1 MSHMR
6 DTPSRLLPWSD
17 IDQRYRRAVE
27 ANSSEKKLPTT
38 YRPLANRFS
47 HDAAGLNR
55 KRFDRLTPHLA
66 RLGQVSDTVLAQET
80 GLYRSFVSTVRA
92 YLGIARCRRQASP
105 LDHPQKEKIITW
117 IKEGKALKWIGQ
129 QLAFPISVI
138 RPIAASIG
146 WHRSWVVNTPRRT
159 HVGRIAIAQV
169 LAWYESGR
177 TLADIGSRAGVS
189 RERIRQVVMREGKEP
204 RRVILARIRE
214 AKAVL
219 KKRAQQLKVKQ
230 RQSRRLKFLKERLAV
245 AHRLW
250 KQGESVKDIA
260 HHGHMGLSSLLG
272 YITKA
277 RGELGW
283 FTPRIRKKMTDQETF
298 TNPWHQQIQQKHDQM
313 IHRQLPAL
321 RQQCRLA
328 KQMWKS
334 GEKTQAIALR
344 YGMSRSAIGEL
355 IRKGR
360 RLLGWFPHR
369 YRIIASSHRRGSK
382 KSFRRSAR

>member
-6 DTPSRLLPWSD
+6 DTPSRLLSWND
-17 IDQRYRRAVE
+17 IDQRYRCAVE
-27 ANSSEKKLPTT
+27 AKSSGKKLPTT
-38 YRPLANRFS
+38 YRPLANRSS

-66 RLGQVSDTVLAQET
+66 RLGQVSDTVLAQEI

-92 YLGIARCRRQASP
+92 YLGIARYRRQVSH
-105 LDHPQKEKIITW
+105 LDHPQKEKIIAW
-117 IKEGKALKWIGQ
+117 IKDGKALNGICQ
-129 QLAFPISVI
+129 RLALSIAVI

-159 HVGRIAIAQV
+159 HVGRIATAQV

-189 RERIRQVVMREGKEP
+189 RERIRQVAMREGKEP
-204 RRVILARIRE
+204 RHVIFARIRE

-219 KKRAQQLKVKQ
+219 KKRAQQLKVK
-230 RQSRRLKFLKERLAV
+230 RRHSRRLKVLKERLAV

-250 KQGESVKDIA
+250 KQGESAKDIA
-260 HHGHMGLSSLLG
+260 HHCHMGLFSLLSHM
-272 YITKA
+272 TRA
-277 RGELGW
+277 RCLLGW
-283 FTPRIRKKMTDQETF
+283 FTPRIRKKMTDPETF
-298 TNPWHQQIQQKHDQM
+298 TTPWHQHIQQKHDQM
-313 IHRQLPAL
+313 IRRQLPAL

-328 KQMWKS
+328 KQMWEN
-334 GEKTQAIALR
+334 GEKTKTIALR

-369 YRIIASSHRRGSK
+369 YRIIASSHRRSAM
-382 KSFRRSAR
+382 KSLRRNAR